1 MYRQYEHGTTRYP
14 GHRLVFRGY
23 PAELTV
29 VEVASLP
36 GPYQVK
42 VPRGQNAGVADTVGD
57 GAGGSPGPRPQ
68 ELLEAAPAICIT
80 ITARDGAGR
89 AGLNDTH
96 VVVTVACDREESATD
111 SPLPPRAGPGT

>member
-1 MYRQYEHGTTRYP
+1 MYRRYEHGTTRYP

-36 GPYQVK
+36 ASTQARTRVWATAAEARRALGLRSSWRP
-42 VPRGQNAGVADTVGD
+42 PRQSAL
-57 GAGGSPGPRPQ
+57 PPRPGMALAEQ
-68 ELLEAAPAICIT
+68 
-80 ITARDGAGR
+80 
-89 AGLNDTH
+89 GLTDTH